1 MSLPSCSRKAFLATN
16 TTSKKKNPIRLQ
28 PQREDELLMKQ
39 KEPKDQRS
47 IPDPQHAPLP
57 YPTGEP
63 PDGLSGLYQDHNSSP
78 PLPTPEVGA
87 QGGSEE
93 QRTKRLLAA
102 YQQTFEVVEDLPAV
116 VWVRWRGKGLR
127 RFVKFPYLR
136 WFIRYFL
143 IHHIYR
149 NLTILNRRLNVIA
162 AMNSDHDVYK
172 WDREAVTLYLQATPS
187 PPYKR
192 FAFTIFFAALLVA
205 LPLRSLGDVTVVLDV
220 VGSIMKVDIGGVA
233 KAFTAQEF
241 GETVRAMLV
250 LLLTSSILA
259 FFLSSPFVLKR
270 MLFNLYPANRER
282 LIHTAAREQA
292 FSVKGVYAIED
303 QVFSEVGLRR
313 PKETPYD
320 LIFRAFVLVVLLL
333 ISALLGL
340 LALLAAGAAASAKEF
355 TLEGSGWYIHMT
367 VDTYWD
373 ATFFLAVAII
383 FFMAFVASFRVLLK
397 AWRRRN
403 LT

>member
-1 MSLPSCSRKAFLATN
+1 
-16 TTSKKKNPIRLQ
+16 
-28 PQREDELLMKQ
+28 MKQ

-63 PDGLSGLYQDHNSSP
+63 PDGLSGLYQDHNTSP

-93 QRTKRLLAA
+93 QGTKSLLAA
-102 YQQTFEVVEDLPAV
+102 YQQTLEVVEDLPAV

-149 NLTILNRRLNVIA
+149 NLTILSRRFHVMA
-162 AMNSDHDVYK
+162 AMNSDPDINK
-172 WDREAVTLYLQATPS
+172 ADREAVGLYLKGIPP

-192 FAFTIFFAALLVA
+192 LAFIIFFAALLVA
-205 LPLRSLGDVTVVLDV
+205 LPLRSLGDVTVVLDL

-241 GETVRAMLV
+241 GETVRGMLV

-259 FFLSSPFVLKR
+259 FFLTSPFVLKR

-282 LIHTAAREQA
+282 LVHTAAREQS

-313 PKETPYD
+313 PKETPFD
-320 LIFRAFVLVVLLL
+320 LIIRAFVLVVLLL
-333 ISALLGL
+333 LSVLLGL
-340 LALLAAGAAASAKEF
+340 LTFLAAVAAASAKEF
-355 TLEGSGWYIHMT
+355 TLEGSGFYIYIT

-373 ATFFLAVAII
+373 AII
-383 FFMAFVASFRVLLK
+383 FFALPALIFFIAFVASFRLLLK
-397 AWRRRN
+397 AWRRRH
-403 LT
+403 LTRGV

>member
-1 MSLPSCSRKAFLATN
+1 
-16 TTSKKKNPIRLQ
+16 
-28 PQREDELLMKQ
+28 MKQ

-47 IPDPQHAPLP
+47 IPDPQHAPPP

-63 PDGLSGLYQDHNSSP
+63 PDGLSGLYQDHNTSP
-78 PLPTPEVGA
+78 PLPTPESAA
-87 QGGSEE
+87 QGEFEE
-93 QRTKRLLAA
+93 QRTKSLLAA

-116 VWVRWRGKGLR
+116 VWVPWRAKGLR
-127 RFVKFPYLR
+127 RFVKLPYLR

-143 IHHIYR
+143 THHVYR
-149 NLTILNRRLNVIA
+149 NLTLLNRRLNVIA
-162 AMNSDHDVYK
+162 AMNSNHDAYK
-172 WDREAVTLYLQATPS
+172 WDREAVTLYLQGLPP

-192 FAFTIFFAALLVA
+192 LAFAIFFAALLVA
-205 LPLRSLGDVTVVLDV
+205 LPLRSLGDVTVVLDL
-220 VGSIMKVDIGGVA
+220 VGAIMKVDIGGVA
-233 KAFTAQEF
+233 KAFTAKEL

-259 FFLSSPFVLKR
+259 FFLTSPFVLKR

-282 LIHTAAREQA
+282 LVHTAAREQA

-303 QVFSEVGLRR
+303 QVFNEVGLRR
-313 PKETPYD
+313 PKEAPFD
-320 LIFRAFVLVVLLL
+320 LLFRVFVLLVLLL
-333 ISALLGL
+333 LSVLLGL
-340 LALLAAGAAASAKEF
+340 LSLITALAVASAENI

-373 ATFFLAVAII
+373 ATFFFAVAII

>member
-1 MSLPSCSRKAFLATN
+1 
-16 TTSKKKNPIRLQ
+16 
-28 PQREDELLMKQ
+28 MKHE
-39 KEPKDQRS
+39 EPKDQRS
-47 IPDPQHAPLP
+47 MPDPQHASPP

-63 PDGLSGLYQDHNSSP
+63 LEDLSGLYQDHNSSP
-78 PLPTPEVGA
+78 PLPTPESGA
-87 QGGSEE
+87 QRHEAEE
-93 QRTKRLLAA
+93 QGTKSLLAA

-149 NLTILNRRLNVIA
+149 NLTLLNRRLNVIA

-172 WDREAVTLYLQATPS
+172 WDREAVTLYLQATPP

-205 LPLRSLGDVTVVLDV
+205 LPLRSLGDVTLVLDV
-220 VGSIMKVDIGGVA
+220 VGSIMRVDIGGVA

-259 FFLSSPFVLKR
+259 FFLTSPFVLKR

-282 LIHTAAREQA
+282 LVHTAAREQS

-303 QVFSEVGLRR
+303 RVFGEVGLRR

-320 LIFRAFVLVVLLL
+320 LIFRAFVLMVLLL
-333 ISALLGL
+333 ISVLLGL
-340 LALLAAGAAASAKEF
+340 LALLTAVAAANAENIQ
-355 TLEGSGWYIHMT
+355 LWGSGWYIHMT

-373 ATFFLAVAII
+373 AIIFFALPAII
-383 FFMAFVASFRVLLK
+383 FFIAFVASFRVLLK

>member
-1 MSLPSCSRKAFLATN
+1 
-16 TTSKKKNPIRLQ
+16 
-28 PQREDELLMKQ
+28 MKQ

-47 IPDPQHAPLP
+47 IPDPQHAPPP
-57 YPTGEP
+57 YPTGDP
-63 PDGLSGLYQDHNSSP
+63 PDGLSGLYQEHNTSP
-78 PLPTPEVGA
+78 PLPTPESAA
-87 QGGSEE
+87 QGEFEE

-116 VWVRWRGKGLR
+116 VWVPWRAKGLR

-149 NLTILNRRLNVIA
+149 NLTLLNRRFHVMA
-162 AMNSDHDVYK
+162 AMNSDPDSNK
-172 WDREAVTLYLQATPS
+172 ADREAVGLYLQGIPP

-192 FAFTIFFAALLVA
+192 LAFIIFFAALLVA
-205 LPLRSLGDVTVVLDV
+205 LPLRSLGDVTVVLDL

-241 GETVRAMLV
+241 GETVRGMLV

-259 FFLSSPFVLKR
+259 FFLTSPFVLKR

-282 LIHTAAREQA
+282 LVHTAARHQA

-303 QVFSEVGLRR
+303 QVFNEVGLRR
-313 PKETPYD
+313 PKETPFD
-320 LIFRAFVLVVLLL
+320 LILRAFVLVVLLL
-333 ISALLGL
+333 LSVLLGL
-340 LALLAAGAAASAKEF
+340 LALLAAVAAAYAENI
-355 TLEGSGWYIHMT
+355 TLEGSGWYINLT

-373 ATFFLAVAII
+373 AII
-383 FFMAFVASFRVLLK
+383 FLGLPALIFFIAFVASFRVLLK
-397 AWRRRN
+397 AWRRRH
-403 LT
+403 LPRGV

>member
-1 MSLPSCSRKAFLATN
+1 
-16 TTSKKKNPIRLQ
+16 
-28 PQREDELLMKQ
+28 MKHE
-39 KEPKDQRS
+39 EPKDQRS
-47 IPDPQHAPLP
+47 MPDLQHASSP

-63 PDGLSGLYQDHNSSP
+63 LDDLSGLYQDQNTSP
-78 PLPTPEVGA
+78 PVPTPESGA
-87 QGGSEE
+87 QDGGSEE

-116 VWVRWRGKGLR
+116 VWVPWRGKGLR
-127 RFVKFPYLR
+127 RFVKLPYLR

-143 IHHIYR
+143 IHHVYR

-162 AMNSDHDVYK
+162 AMNSDHDVCK
-172 WDREAVTLYLQATPS
+172 WDRGAVTLYLQGTPP

-192 FAFTIFFAALLVA
+192 LAFAIFFAALLVA
-205 LPLRSLGDVTVVLDV
+205 LPLRSLGDVTVVLDL
-220 VGSIMKVDIGGVA
+220 VGAIMKVDIGGVA
-233 KAFTAQEF
+233 KAFTAKEL

-259 FFLSSPFVLKR
+259 FFLTSPFVLKR

-282 LIHTAAREQA
+282 LVHTAAREQS

-313 PKETPYD
+313 PKETPFD
-320 LIFRAFVLVVLLL
+320 LLLRIFVLVVLLL
-333 ISALLGL
+333 LSVLLGL
-340 LALLAAGAAASAKEF
+340 MGLLAAVAAAYAEHI
-355 TLEGSGWYIHMT
+355 TLEGSGFYINLT

-373 ATFFLAVAII
+373 AIIFFALPAII
-383 FFMAFVASFRVLLK
+383 FFIAFVASFRVLLK

-403 LT
+403 LPRGD

>member
-1 MSLPSCSRKAFLATN
+1 
-16 TTSKKKNPIRLQ
+16 
-28 PQREDELLMKQ
+28 MKHE
-39 KEPKDQRS
+39 EPKDQRS
-47 IPDPQHAPLP
+47 MPDPEHATPP

-63 PDGLSGLYQDHNSSP
+63 PDDPSVLYQDHNNTSP
-78 PLPTPEVGA
+78 PVPTPESGA

-127 RFVKFPYLR
+127 RFLKVPYLR

-143 IHHIYR
+143 LHHIYR
-149 NLTILNRRLNVIA
+149 NLTILKRRLHVLA
-162 AMNSDHDVYK
+162 AMNSDHDVNK
-172 WDREAVTLYLQATPS
+172 WDREAVGLYLQGLPL

-192 FAFTIFFAALLVA
+192 LAFIIFFAALLVA
-205 LPLRSLGDVTVVLDV
+205 LPLRSLGDVTLVLDL
-220 VGSIMKVDIGGVA
+220 VGSIMKVDIGGVST
-233 KAFTAQEF
+233 AFTAKEF

-259 FFLSSPFVLKR
+259 FFLTSPFVLKR
-270 MLFNLYPANRER
+270 MLFNLYPATKER

-292 FSVKGVYAIED
+292 FSVKGLYAIED
-303 QVFSEVGLRR
+303 RVFNEVGLRR
-313 PKETPYD
+313 PKETPFD
-320 LIFRAFVLVVLLL
+320 LIVRAFVLVVLLL
-333 ISALLGL
+333 LSVLLGL

-355 TLEGSGWYIHMT
+355 TLEGSGWYINVA

-373 ATFFLAVAII
+373 AIIFFAVPAII
-383 FFMAFVASFRVLLK
+383 FFMAFVACFRVLLK

>member
-1 MSLPSCSRKAFLATN
+1 
-16 TTSKKKNPIRLQ
+16 
-28 PQREDELLMKQ
+28 
-39 KEPKDQRS
+39 
-47 IPDPQHAPLP
+47 
-57 YPTGEP
+57 
-63 PDGLSGLYQDHNSSP
+63 
-78 PLPTPEVGA
+78 
-87 QGGSEE
+87 
-93 QRTKRLLAA
+93 
-102 YQQTFEVVEDLPAV
+102 
-116 VWVRWRGKGLR
+116 
-127 RFVKFPYLR
+127 
-136 WFIRYFL
+136 
-143 IHHIYR
+143 
-149 NLTILNRRLNVIA
+149 LNVMA

-172 WDREAVTLYLQATPS
+172 WDREAVTLYLQATPP

-205 LPLRSLGDVTVVLDV
+205 LPLRSLGDVTLVLDV
-220 VGSIMKVDIGGVA
+220 IGSIMKVDIGGVA

-259 FFLSSPFVLKR
+259 FFLTSPFVLKR

-282 LIHTAAREQA
+282 LVHTAAREQA

-303 QVFSEVGLRR
+303 QVFNEVGLRR

-333 ISALLGL
+333 LSALLGL

-355 TLEGSGWYIHMT
+355 ALEGSGWYIHMT

-373 ATFFLAVAII
+373 ATFFFAVAII

>member
-1 MSLPSCSRKAFLATN
+1 
-16 TTSKKKNPIRLQ
+16 
-28 PQREDELLMKQ
+28 MKHE
-39 KEPKDQRS
+39 EPKDQRS
-47 IPDPQHAPLP
+47 SMPDPEHATPP

-63 PDGLSGLYQDHNSSP
+63 PDDLSVIYQDHNTSP
-78 PLPTPEVGA
+78 PVPTPESGA

-93 QRTKRLLAA
+93 QRTKRLIAA

-127 RFVKFPYLR
+127 RFVKVPYLR

-143 IHHIYR
+143 THHILR
-149 NLTILNRRLNVIA
+149 NLTLLSRRFHVMA
-162 AMNSDHDVYK
+162 AMNSDPDINK
-172 WDREAVTLYLQATPS
+172 ADREAVGLYLKGLPP

-192 FAFTIFFAALLVA
+192 LAFIIFFAALLVA
-205 LPLRSLGDVTVVLDV
+205 LPLRSLGDVTLVLDL
-220 VGSIMKVDIGGVA
+220 VGAIMKVDIGGVA

-241 GETVRAMLV
+241 GETVRGMLI

-259 FFLSSPFVLKR
+259 FFLTSPFVLKR

-282 LIHTAAREQA
+282 LIHTAAREQS

-303 QVFSEVGLRR
+303 QVFNEVGLRR

-333 ISALLGL
+333 LSALLGL
-340 LALLAAGAAASAKEF
+340 LALLAAGAAASAEEF
-355 TLEGSGWYIHMT
+355 ALEGSGFYIHMT

-373 ATFFLAVAII
+373 ATFFFAVAII

>member
-1 MSLPSCSRKAFLATN
+1 
-16 TTSKKKNPIRLQ
+16 
-28 PQREDELLMKQ
+28 MKHE
-39 KEPKDQRS
+39 EPKDQRS
-47 IPDPQHAPLP
+47 IPDPQHHATPP
-57 YPTGEP
+57 YPSGGSP
-63 PDGLSGLYQDHNSSP
+63 VDLSGLYQAHNTSP
-78 PLPTPEVGA
+78 PLPTPESGA
-87 QGGSEE
+87 QRHESEE
-93 QRTKRLLAA
+93 QRTKSLLAA

-172 WDREAVTLYLQATPS
+172 WDREAVTLYLQATPP

-205 LPLRSLGDVTVVLDV
+205 LPLRSLGDVTLVLDV
-220 VGSIMKVDIGGVA
+220 VGSIMRVDIGGVA

-259 FFLSSPFVLKR
+259 FFLTSPFVLKR

-282 LIHTAAREQA
+282 LVHTAAREQS

-303 QVFSEVGLRR
+303 RVFNEVGLRR
-313 PKETPYD
+313 PKETPFD

-333 ISALLGL
+333 LSALLGL
-340 LALLAAGAAASAKEF
+340 LALLTAVAAAYAENIG
-355 TLEGSGWYIHMT
+355 LEGSGWYIHMT
-367 VDTYWD
+367 VDTFWD
-373 ATFFLAVAII
+373 AII
-383 FFMAFVASFRVLLK
+383 FFAVPAIIFFIAFVASFRVLLK

>member
-1 MSLPSCSRKAFLATN
+1 
-16 TTSKKKNPIRLQ
+16 
-28 PQREDELLMKQ
+28 MKHE
-39 KEPKDQRS
+39 EPKDQRS
-47 IPDPQHAPLP
+47 MPDPEHHATPP
-57 YPTGEP
+57 YPTGES
-63 PDGLSGLYQDHNSSP
+63 PDDPSVLYQVHNTSP
-78 PLPTPEVGA
+78 PVPTLESGA
-87 QGGSEE
+87 QDGSEE
-93 QRTKRLLAA
+93 QGTKSLLAA

-149 NLTILNRRLNVIA
+149 NLTLLNRRFHVIA
-162 AMNSDHDVYK
+162 AMNSDPDINK
-172 WDREAVTLYLQATPS
+172 ADREAVTLYLKGTPP
-187 PPYKR
+187 PPYKSLA
-192 FAFTIFFAALLVA
+192 FAIFFAALLVA
-205 LPLRSLGDVTVVLDV
+205 LPLRSVGDVTVVLDL

-233 KAFTAQEF
+233 KAFTAKEL

-259 FFLSSPFVLKR
+259 FFLISPFVLKR

-282 LIHTAAREQA
+282 LVHTAAREQA

-303 QVFSEVGLRR
+303 QVFNEVGLRR
-313 PKETPYD
+313 PKETPFD
-320 LIFRAFVLVVLLL
+320 LIFRAFVLVVLILT
-333 ISALLGL
+333 SVLLGL
-340 LALLAAGAAASAKEF
+340 LALLTAVAAASAENI

-373 ATFFLAVAII
+373 AIIFFAVPAII
-383 FFMAFVASFRVLLK
+383 FFMAFVACLRVLLK

>member
-1 MSLPSCSRKAFLATN
+1 
-16 TTSKKKNPIRLQ
+16 
-28 PQREDELLMKQ
+28 MKQ
-39 KEPKDQRS
+39 EEPKDPWS
-47 IPDPQHAPLP
+47 TPDPEHTPPP
-57 YPTGEP
+57 YSTGEP
-63 PDGLSGLYQDHNSSP
+63 PDDLSGLYQEHNTSP
-78 PLPTPEVGA
+78 PVPTPEVGA

-93 QRTKRLLAA
+93 QRTKSLLAA

-127 RFVKFPYLR
+127 RFVKLPYLR

-143 IHHIYR
+143 IHHVYR
-149 NLTILNRRLNVIA
+149 NLTILSRRFHIVA

-172 WDREAVTLYLQATPS
+172 WDREAVGLYLQGLPP

-192 FAFTIFFAALLVA
+192 LAFAIFFAALLVA
-205 LPLRSLGDVTVVLDV
+205 LPLQSLGDVTVVLDL

-250 LLLTSSILA
+250 LLLTSSIFA

-270 MLFNLYPANRER
+270 MLFNLYPANKER
-282 LIHTAAREQA
+282 LIHTAARHQS

-313 PKETPYD
+313 PKETPFD
-320 LIFRAFVLVVLLL
+320 LILRVFVLVVLLL
-333 ISALLGL
+333 LSVLLGM
-340 LALLAAGAAASAKEF
+340 LALALAVAAARAEIV
-355 TLEGSGWYIHMT
+355 TLELSPTWYFNLV
-367 VDTYWD
+367 VDTPLD
-373 ATFFLAVAII
+373 AIVFALPAII
-383 FFMAFVASFRVLLK
+383 FFIAFVAWLRLLLK
-397 AWRRRN
+397 AWRRRYPPRGE
-403 LT
+403 

>member
-1 MSLPSCSRKAFLATN
+1 
-16 TTSKKKNPIRLQ
+16 
-28 PQREDELLMKQ
+28 MKHE
-39 KEPKDQRS
+39 EPKDQRS
-47 IPDPQHAPLP
+47 MPDPEHAPPP

-63 PDGLSGLYQDHNSSP
+63 PEDLSGLYQEDHNTSP
-78 PLPTPEVGA
+78 PVQTLQSGEQG
-87 QGGSEE
+87 GGSEE

-116 VWVRWRGKGLR
+116 VWVPWRGKGLR
-127 RFVKFPYLR
+127 RFVKLPYLR

-143 IHHIYR
+143 IHHVYR

-162 AMNSDHDVYK
+162 AINSDHDVNK
-172 WDREAVTLYLQATPS
+172 WDREALKLYLQASPP

-192 FAFTIFFAALLVA
+192 FAFAIFFAALLVA
-205 LPLRSLGDVTVVLDV
+205 LPLRSLGDVTIVLDV

-233 KAFTAQEF
+233 KAFTAQEL
-241 GETVRAMLV
+241 GETVRAMLI
-250 LLLTSSILA
+250 LLLTSSIFA

-282 LIHTAAREQA
+282 LVHTAAREQS

-303 QVFSEVGLRR
+303 QVFNEVGLRR
-313 PKETPYD
+313 PKETPFD
-320 LIFRAFVLVVLLL
+320 LILRGFVLVVLLL
-333 ISALLGL
+333 LSVLLGL
-340 LALLAAGAAASAKEF
+340 LALLTAVAAAYAENI
-355 TLEGSGWYIHMT
+355 TLEGSGFYINIT

-373 ATFFLAVAII
+373 AIIFFGLPAII
-383 FFMAFVASFRVLLK
+383 FFMAFVGSFRLLLK

-403 LT
+403 LPRGE